1 MKNLYRASLI
11 ETLEALEMPIVEFS
25 LQVPKNKKF
34 GDLATN
40 VAFILSKSLGKNPI
54 DIAESIK
61 KELDKTNNFSLVS
74 IAKPGFINLKLNP
87 TILVNQLNNIL
98 TKNGIYGS
106 NNSGQN
112 KTVLLEFVSAN
123 PTGPLT
129 VGHGRGAIIG
139 DCLANAFKWNGFNI
153 NREYYYNNAGR
164 QMGVLAESVQSR
176 YKETLGQKI
185 QFPEDGY
192 QGDI

>member
-98 TKNGIYGS
+98 VRDTSFFILFIKFHIIYKIKINLLFIIS
-106 NNSGQN
+106 NE
-112 KTVLLEFVSAN
+112 V
-123 PTGPLT
+123 
-129 VGHGRGAIIG
+129 
-139 DCLANAFKWNGFNI
+139 I
-153 NREYYYNNAGR
+153 NFY
-164 QMGVLAESVQSR
+164 
-176 YKETLGQKI
+176 
-185 QFPEDGY
+185 
-192 QGDI
+192 